1 MESTPLLSTNWG
13 QRGCS
18 GRPAAYCR
26 ALPALGIMDGM
37 VLPNS
42 PSADRIAA
50 AGLEIEDLE
59 SRIHLLKE
67 EIEQLRKTGN
77 PDGAEFDETNAAR
90 PVSSSDPLVQDSKT
104 GSSCI
109 NRHSTPDEK
118 IALFLS
124 LFVGRKD
131 VYATRWVSAKTG
143 KSGWSPTVRGGF
155 YTDALTDADF
165 VPLTAQVID
174 QHLRGTRSNGAEFHA
189 GLYPMTSNDMC
200 RLLVCDF
207 DDGEWRA
214 DARAYVAACSR
225 HGVPAAAEISRSGDG
240 AHVWVFFSDPVPANI
255 ARSLGSSLL
264 REAMDIRGS
273 MKLSSYDRF
282 FPSQD
287 LLPRKS
293 PGRMRL
299 GNLIAM
305 PLQGVCRANG
315 TTVFADPSTWVPYED
330 QFAYLAGV
338 SSMSLDEI
346 GRLAVKL
353 RPVRTGPS
361 ASIAP
366 EQRRS
371 ARNEQEPAAGGI
383 LPLAHIDITIASV
396 ISIPTVGLPTSIIAE
411 LKHIASLPNPEF
423 FRKQAQRFSTFGT
436 PRYVYCFEQDDTHLR
451 LPRGLLDAVRRTM
464 DGAKIKVDVTNTIP
478 ETPAIALTFRGN
490 LTPAQHDAVTH
501 MLRHDTG
508 VLVAPPGSGKTVI
521 ACASIAERGLPT
533 AILVNRAEL
542 ATQWR
547 ERLTQFLELD
557 VKQIGQFGA
566 GRTKRR
572 GLVDIIML
580 QSITRRD
587 GDPTILDEYGYVI
600 VDECHALGAPSTE
613 AAIRQVGVGRWL
625 GLTATPYRTDQMDD
639 IITMQ
644 CGPIRHTMASADTAV
659 RELIVHETQFTTD
672 EWGADGPSIQAIY
685 SELAADATRN
695 ADIAA
700 DIIAAYREGRT
711 CLALS
716 SRIEHVETIAKIL
729 HDADVLMF
737 TLHGQLKAKE
747 RLAVRTNIAA
757 LSAET
762 PFVLVATDKVAG
774 EGFDLPQLDTLFL
787 TVPISFKGRVV
798 QQLGRVTR
806 LNRETPLP
814 AQVHDYHDSQ
824 VPLFDRMFRKRQR
837 IIAKEGFNARPMST
851 TS

>member
-1 MESTPLLSTNWG
+1 M
-13 QRGCS
+13 
-18 GRPAAYCR
+18 A
-26 ALPALGIMDGM
+26 
-37 VLPNS
+37 LPNS
-42 PSADRIAA
+42 HAADRITAA
-50 AGLEIEDLE
+50 RREIEDLE
-59 SRIHLLKE
+59 SRIQLLKV
-67 EIEQLRKTGN
+67 EIGQLRESDDPVT
-77 PDGAEFDETNAAR
+77 AESETADAA
-90 PVSSSDPLVQDSKT
+90 PPL
-104 GSSCI
+104 GSSGI
-109 NRHSTPDEK
+109 FAQGSLTRNQGVDRHSPPSEK

-124 LFVGRKD
+124 LFAGRND

-143 KSGWSPTVRGGF
+143 KSGWSPAVRGGF
-155 YTDALTDADF
+155 YTDTATDSDF
-165 VPLTAQVID
+165 VPLTEQVVD
-174 QHLRGTRSNGAEFHA
+174 QHLRGTRPNGTDFHV

-200 RLLVCDF
+200 LLLVCDF

-214 DARAYVAACSR
+214 DAQAYVAACSR

-240 AHVWVFFSDPVPANI
+240 AHVWIFFSDAIPAHI

-264 REAMDIRGS
+264 REAMDIRGA

-299 GNLIAM
+299 GNLIAL

-315 TTVFADPSTWVPYED
+315 TTVFADPATWVPYDD
-330 QFAYLAGV
+330 QFAYLAAMALMSLKEV
-338 SSMSLDEI
+338 SS
-346 GRLAVKL
+346 LASKL

-361 ASIAP
+361 ASIAT

-371 ARNEQEPAAGGI
+371 TRVETGPVEGDTPRLGRI
-383 LPLAHIDITIASV
+383 EIAVGSV
-396 ISIPTVGLPTSIIAE
+396 ISIPTAGLPTAVLAE

-423 FRKQAQRFSTFGT
+423 FRRQAQRFSTFGT
-436 PRYVYCFEQDDTHLR
+436 PRYVYCFEHDDTDLR

-464 DGAKIKVDVTNTIP
+464 GSAKIRVDVTNTIP
-478 ETPAIALTFRGN
+478 QPPAIALTFRGD
-490 LTPAQHDAVTH
+490 LTAAQHDAVAV

-508 VLVAPPGSGKTVI
+508 VLVAPPGFGKTVM
-521 ACASIAERGLPT
+521 ACASIARRGLPT

-547 ERLTQFLELD
+547 ERLTQFLD
-557 VKQIGQFGA
+557 IDPKQIGQFGA
-566 GRTKRR
+566 GRIKRK
-572 GLVDIIML
+572 GLVDIVML
-580 QSITRRD
+580 QSITRRH

-613 AAIRQVGVGRWL
+613 AAIRQVGVAHWL
-625 GLTATPYRTDQMDD
+625 GLTATPYRADQMDD

-644 CGPIRHTMASADTAV
+644 CGPIRHTMTGANTAD
-659 RELIVHETQFTTD
+659 RELIVHETQFTTE

-685 SELAADATRN
+685 GEIASDATRN

-700 DIIAAYREGRT
+700 DISAAYREGRT

-716 SRIEHVETIAKIL
+716 NRIEHVETITKML
-729 HDADVLMF
+729 QDADVLTF
-737 TLHGQLKAKE
+737 ALHGQLKTKE
-747 RLAVRTNIAA
+747 RLTVRTNIAA

-806 LNRETPLP
+806 LNRETLLA
-814 AQVHDYHDSQ
+814 AQVHDYRDSH

-837 IIAKEGFNARPMST
+837 IIAKEGFIVRPKSPT
-851 TS
+851 T